1 MGVED
6 YLLASSLIGILAQR
20 LVRVNCKECKKAE
33 KVPAGL
39 LQEASFDVTGLGE
52 FIELQKGSGCKQ
64 CDYTGYE
71 SRIGIFELLDIDD
84 AMRHLIVKTADA
96 TVLKEEAVRSG
107 MRTLKQDGWSK
118 VLAGLTTPDEVL
130 RVTQEV

>member
-1 MGVED
+1 
-6 YLLASSLIGILAQR
+6 LIGILAQR
-20 LVRVNCKECKKAE
+20 LVRVNCKGCKGPEKIPASLLAE
-33 KVPAGL
+33 AG
-39 LQEASFDVTGLGE
+39 FDVTGLGE
-52 FIELQKGSGCKQ
+52 FVELQKGSGCKA
-64 CDYTGYE
+64 CDDTGYE

-96 TVLKEEAVRSG
+96 TVLKAEAVRSG

-118 VLAGLTTPDEVL
+118 VLAGLTSPDEVL